1 MANVKT
7 KFQKECVMGQK
18 VQRWFDSFWLEKL
31 AEWQLLG
38 NRSLGESGL
47 WEMFTKK
54 KNKQTQRLLSYFLR
68 SLLSTLNVKWRVS
81 LKLSNL
87 LFFQHIKHIPTT
99 GSLCLLATL
108 LGMLFTHIHWACS
121 FTLSDLCLKVTL
133 TILHKTVKSQYTTH

>member
-54 KNKQTQRLLSYFLR
+54 KNKQTQRIPLFLVPDNHPSILPNTTDAKILKAIVLYFLKLRCSYAFKIRKYNSVSIVGQYASNHKSSCFRNTTPKSYF
-68 SLLSTLNVKWRVS
+68 
-81 LKLSNL
+81 
-87 LFFQHIKHIPTT
+87 
-99 GSLCLLATL
+99 
-108 LGMLFTHIHWACS
+108 
-121 FTLSDLCLKVTL
+121 
-133 TILHKTVKSQYTTH
+133 